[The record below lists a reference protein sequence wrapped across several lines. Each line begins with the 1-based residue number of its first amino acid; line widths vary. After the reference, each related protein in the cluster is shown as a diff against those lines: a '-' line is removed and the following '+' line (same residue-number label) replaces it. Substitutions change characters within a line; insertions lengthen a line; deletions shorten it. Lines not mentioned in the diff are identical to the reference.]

1 MIRPKLVTFITLL
14 SIGFTFITSTASPG
28 IKDLFKK
35 KDEVA
40 ATVHSDL
47 PSLTV
52 DENLLIPELDKKQKI
67 QARKIQKIE
76 ADRLRKTE
84 GIEVEMLRD
93 EEVIHVTI
101 AASRLFAPNQTALL
115 SSADPLL
122 RAILPCMR
130 VPDYYHILLVMHSDD
145 TGNEEYNYNLTT
157 ERVSTIYD
165 WFDNFGECV
174 DYVVPYAAGSAEPLH
189 PNNTVVGRHANRR
202 LEIFIIPA
210 EAMFKK

>member
-1 MIRPKLVTFITLL
+1 MIRLRYIALIALLCIGVT
-14 SIGFTFITSTASPG
+14 SITSTASPG

-35 KDEVA
+35 KNEI
-40 ATVHSDL
+40 ATSVHPDL

-67 QARKIQKIE
+67 QARKIQKLE
-76 ADRLRKTE
+76 ADRLSETE
-84 GIEVEMLRD
+84 GIEVELLRD

-115 SSADPLL
+115 GSADPLL

-174 DYVVPYAAGSAEPLH
+174 DFVVPYAAGSAEPIH
-189 PNNTVVGRHANRR
+189 PNNTIAGRHANRR

>member
-1 MIRPKLVTFITLL
+1 MSFATT
-14 SIGFTFITSTASPG
+14 TTAYPG

-35 KDEVA
+35 NKET
-40 ATVHSDL
+40 TVVVHPDL
-47 PSLTV
+47 PTLTV
-52 DENLLIPELDKKQKI
+52 DENLLIPELDKKQKT
-67 QARKIQKIE
+67 QARKIQKLE
-76 ADRLRKTE
+76 AERLQKTD
-84 GIEVEMLRD
+84 GLNVELIRD

-101 AASRLFAPNQTALL
+101 AASLLFAPNETALL
-115 SSADPLL
+115 GSSDPLL

-157 ERVSTIYD
+157 ERVSTVFD

-174 DYVVPYAAGSAEPLH
+174 DYVVPYAAGSAEPLV
-189 PNNTVVGRHANRR
+189 PNNTVAGRATNRR

-210 EAMFKK
+210 EAMFSKK